1 MSISTT
7 RINIHVIYI
16 FHVYDKNVKNSQDVD
31 SIDLLWINRHRQL
44 IQLSIYIKL
53 VLFRSISKFSL
64 HCVTYLK
71 RIIIKSQLTYKI
83 FDSYCIVVSFVYKV
97 TS

>member
-16 FHVYDKNVKNSQDVD
+16 YHVYDKNVKNSQDVD
-31 SIDLLWINRHRQL
+31 SFDLLWINRHREL
-44 IQLSIYIKL
+44 IQLSIYITL
-53 VLFRSISKFSL
+53 VLFSSISKFSSR
-64 HCVTYLK
+64 CVICIK
-71 RIIIKSQLTYKI
+71 RIIIKNQLTYKD

>member
-53 VLFRSISKFSL
+53 VIFRSISKLRYTSEANY
-64 HCVTYLK
+64 HK
-71 RIIIKSQLTYKI
+71 KSINVQ
-83 FDSYCIVVSFVYKV
+83 SF
-97 TS
+97 

>member
-16 FHVYDKNVKNSQDVD
+16 FHVYDKNVENSQNVN
-31 SIDLLWINRHRQL
+31 SFDLLWINRHREL

-53 VLFRSISKFSL
+53 VLFRSISK
-64 HCVTYLK
+64 CVTILK
-71 RIIIKSQLTYKI
+71 RIIIKIQLTYKV

>member
-53 VLFRSISKFSL
+53 VLFRSISKLRYNSKTNY
-64 HCVTYLK
+64 HKNSINV
-71 RIIIKSQLTYKI
+71 Q
-83 FDSYCIVVSFVYKV
+83 SF
-97 TS
+97 

>member
-16 FHVYDKNVKNSQDVD
+16 FHVYDKNVKNSQNVN
-31 SIDLLWINRHRQL
+31 SFDLLWINRHREL

-53 VLFRSISKFSL
+53 VLFRSNSKN
-64 HCVTYLK
+64 LK
-71 RIIIKSQLTYKI
+71 RIIIKSQLTYKY

>member
-16 FHVYDKNVKNSQDVD
+16 FHVYDKNVKNSQNVN
-31 SIDLLWINRHRQL
+31 SFDLLWINRHREL

-53 VLFRSISKFSL
+53 VLLRITFLS
-64 HCVTYLK
+64 HCVKYLK
-71 RIIIKSQLTYKI
+71 RIIIKSQLTYTD

>member
-31 SIDLLWINRHRQL
+31 SIDLLWINRHQQL
-44 IQLSIYIKL
+44 IQLSIYIENYIKL
-53 VLFRSISKFSL
+53 VSLNCTCIIARFMFSS
-64 HCVTYLK
+64 H
-71 RIIIKSQLTYKI
+71 
-83 FDSYCIVVSFVYKV
+83 
-97 TS
+97 

>member
-16 FHVYDKNVKNSQDVD
+16 FHVYDKNVKNSQNVNFFDR
-31 SIDLLWINRHRQL
+31 LWINRHREL

-53 VLFRSISKFSL
+53 VLFYVRIALCYISKTNYHKNSIN
-64 HCVTYLK
+64 V
-71 RIIIKSQLTYKI
+71 Q
-83 FDSYCIVVSFVYKV
+83 SF
-97 TS
+97 